1 MERNRGIVSV
11 VGSALSDGGTAMA
24 RAIAAI
30 GDIRVYMLSLSSS
43 GINLTVVVDGAQV
56 HPAMQRLHEE
66 FFAGGGPLMSRL
78 AIIGLGRMGRAL
90 AALAPER
97 GWRVVARRSI
107 LRRKA
112 MPASPANRS
121 AMRRWP
127 SSSPYTE
134 RCAAGTSAPA
144 MAAGCPIVVGSTGWD
159 AQRDAIETLVKRAGG
174 ALLTAPNF
182 SIGVAIFH
190 QVVREAARL
199 FAATGGFES
208 HLIETHHSAKKDAP
222 SGTAASL
229 AKAAN
234 ESSGGNVGVTSIRV
248 GSVPGT
254 HELVFDAPF
263 EQVRLVHEARD
274 RRVFAEGALLA
285 ARWLVG
291 RTGVFTMQDV
301 LRSND
306 AGGN

>member
-1 MERNRGIVSV
+1 MRWRRSLPSAECSV
-11 VGSALSDGGTAMA
+11 VAEIDESKEGHAGVTRESL
-24 RAIAAI
+24 
-30 GDIRVYMLSLSSS
+30 GD
-43 GINLTVVVDGAQV
+43 AQV
-56 HPAMQRLHEE
+56 AIE
-66 FFAGGGPLMSRL
+66 FTVPGAAPLN
-78 AIIGLGRMGRAL
+78 IRACL
-90 AALAPER
+90 
-97 GWRVVARRSI
+97 
-107 LRRKA
+107 
-112 MPASPANRS
+112 
-121 AMRRWP
+121 
-127 SSSPYTE
+127 
-134 RCAAGTSAPA
+134 
-144 MAAGCPIVVGSTGWD
+144 AAGCPVVVGTTGWYE
-159 AQRDAIETLVKRAGG
+159 QLPAIGDEVKRAGG

-234 ESSGGNVGVTSIRV
+234 EASGGNVGVTSIRV